1 MIKNDVNPLASI
13 AEPPRQIPVVQDVD
27 VLVVGGGMSGC
38 SSAVAAARDG
48 ARTLLVERYG
58 FLGGTATAAMVGCIC
73 GLYTCGPDASQTQLI
88 YGYAQDVM
96 TRLEK
101 IEAGFKY
108 RHRYQLDHEV
118 LKLVLDEWLVEAG
131 VQLLFQTF
139 VVQTLVEDNRVA
151 GVIVENKG
159 GRAAIRARIVIDASG
174 DGDVAFKA
182 GVPWEKGDAQG
193 QLQAPTYV
201 FYMGGV
207 DIDRAMAVSEPE
219 IKERQKAAIA
229 RGEFSF
235 PRVSGSYSPAP
246 KPGTVHVNMTRTPG
260 VDGTDPDSLTQ
271 GHLEGRRQIAE
282 YISFLRQYIPGF
294 EKAYL
299 DAIAPQ
305 LGVRE
310 TRRILG
316 EYVLTRDD
324 VLGAKHF
331 EDAICR
337 SSWPI
342 EDHTLGLDT
351 VRLHLPGD
359 DYYHVPY
366 RSLVPRDIQNLLLSG
381 RCISATHDAQASVR
395 VMGPG
400 LAIGQAAGTAAVLAL
415 EANMSPGNIPVL
427 RLQERLR
434 SAGALI

>member
-1 MIKNDVNPLASI
+1 MTKHDVNQLASI
-13 AEPPRQIPVVQDVD
+13 AEPPRQIPVVRDVD

-38 SSAVAAARDG
+38 SSAVAAARGG

-73 GLYTCGPDASQTQLI
+73 GLYTCGPDSSQTQLI
-88 YGYAQDVM
+88 YGQAQDVIV
-96 TRLEK
+96 RLEK
-101 IEAGFKY
+101 VEAGFKY

-118 LKLVLDEWLVEAG
+118 LKLVLDEWLLEAG

-139 VVQTLVEDNRVA
+139 VVKSLVEDNRVT

-159 GRAAIRARIVIDASG
+159 GRAAILARIVIDASG
-174 DGDVAFKA
+174 DGDVAAKA
-182 GVPWEKGDAQG
+182 GAPWEKGDAQG

-207 DIDRAMAVSEPE
+207 DVDRAMAISEPE
-219 IKERQKAAIA
+219 IKECQKAAMD

-260 VDGTDPDSLTQ
+260 VDGTDPESLTQ
-271 GHLEGRRQIAE
+271 GHLEGRRQIVE
-282 YISFLRQYIPGF
+282 YISFLRKYISGF
-294 EKAYL
+294 EKSYL

-324 VLGAKHF
+324 VLGARHF

-342 EDHTLGLDT
+342 EDHAVGLDT
-351 VRLHLPGD
+351 VRIHLPGD
-359 DYYHVPY
+359 DYYQVPY
-366 RSLVPRDIQNLLLSG
+366 RCLVPRNIENLLLSG

-400 LAIGQAAGTAAVLAL
+400 LAVGQAAGTAAVLAL
-415 EANMSPGNIPVL
+415 EVGLPPGRISIPG
-427 RLQERLR
+427 LQERLR